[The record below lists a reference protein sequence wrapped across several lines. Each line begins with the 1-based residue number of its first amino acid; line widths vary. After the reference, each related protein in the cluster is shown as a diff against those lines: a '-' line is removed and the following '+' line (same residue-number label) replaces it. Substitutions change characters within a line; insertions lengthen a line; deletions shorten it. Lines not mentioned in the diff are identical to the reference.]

1 VKLKPLQLFWM
12 AGTVAFFLA
21 VLLDIADVIQFPNT
35 LMLAS
40 ALVLTTISM
49 IVGPSLSEMKKQ
61 NRRG

>member
-1 VKLKPLQLFWM
+1 M